1 MQNKKIKTPD
11 NGATTLV
18 TDSTTNAVSVQDR
31 IEMAAMFLLSLNY
44 SLTKDKSYF
53 TYLWIQHY
61 KDKTDRKTIAFNAQG
76 EHWQAARTAIE
87 YNDKDYN
94 VYFGVHLTD
103 RPFGEHERPDEKDIT
118 AQVAI
123 IADLDCK
130 SSWHVDTDKK
140 KYPTIEQA
148 KKFLPFEPSLL
159 IDSGG
164 GLHSYVLLFE
174 PLKFATDDDRH
185 TAKERN
191 QDYISMIRE
200 VAKKQGYSG
209 VDGVADLP
217 RILRLPGT
225 YNLKHGRE
233 NAPLCKILNYE
244 NLGLHKK
251 YFLHNLDT
259 LIKKPAKKTQKSTV
273 APADTLNFNGSNE
286 YDIARARAMLA
297 TFSPAVLT
305 YDEWLHIGMALK
317 TNGNTCADW
326 EEWSRQDPEKFKV
339 GECESKWRDFYRTDL
354 TIATI
359 HDMAKK
365 YGNYNEKD
373 FRREHP
379 ELKSVAPS
387 VNEKSDSRKLS
398 REEKFALFS
407 LPHTDLYNAQRLSMF
422 HGKHI
427 RFLTDSA
434 RWYTYNGTM
443 WQDSGKENSA
453 ILPFC
458 IDLSHTISA
467 NIEETIDA
475 DEKLAKKW
483 QDRKTFS
490 AAIEILKG
498 VNAIRITE
506 QDLNTH
512 AHLLNCK
519 NGVVDLQTGILYPHD
534 SKLLLTQCV
543 NAVYRAGYTND
554 RVDKFLREILPDA
567 QTLQALLRFLGYC
580 LTGSVQEEKSLFIH
594 GLGGNGKGTLTRFLL
609 NLFDGYGCGFPIE
622 AVLVQPRITKDADT
636 ATPAF
641 NKLQWRRLA
650 ISEEI
655 PAGRKLDYAKFKL
668 LTGGDS
674 LPIRK
679 LFSEATE
686 IKNPTHKFIFSGN
699 HLPELDDTHDIGI
712 LRRWIQIKFEQDFTG
727 SNCDT
732 TLKQFLQTD
741 DALSALLTLLVDS
754 AIAWHQGGLII
765 SDKMQRDRNSYFAE
779 NDFLND
785 FISSYCVRDNE
796 KSIPLKAFLNKLRD
810 VCSDETRGQTD
821 RALTN
826 MIEKIPF
833 ISKRRMTKGNFLFGV
848 GWSDDNPLDFE
859 GENVSSDDLPPM

>member
-1 MQNKKIKTPD
+1 MQNIKTPI

-244 NLGLHKK
+244 NLGLHKQ
-251 YFLHNLDT
+251 YFLHDLDT
-259 LIKKPAKKTQKSTV
+259 LIKKPEKKSPVPTSTEKKFYSSIGDK
-273 APADTLNFNGSNE
+273 PSE
-286 YDIARARAMLA
+286 QERALAMLK
-297 TFSPAVLT
+297 TFSPATLN

-317 TNGNTCADW
+317 NNGNSCTDW
-326 EEWSRQDPEKFKV
+326 SDWSSKDARFKI
-339 GECESKWRDFYRTDL
+339 GECESKWRDFEDKGL

-359 HDMAKK
+359 HDFATK
-365 YGNYNEKD
+365 YGNYSEKE
-373 FRREHP
+373 FQREWYAENREESKKEIP
-379 ELKSVAPS
+379 ADL
-387 VNEKSDSRKLS
+387 KLS
-398 REEKFALFS
+398 EQDRQFLFNLS
-407 LPHTDLYNAQRLSMF
+407 HTDLGNSKRLEKF
-422 HGKHI
+422 CGKEI
-427 RFLTDSA
+427 RFLTDSC
-434 RWYTYNGTM
+434 RWLTYKNNL
-443 WQDSGKENSA
+443 WQDDGKENSA
-453 ILPFC
+453 ILPYALR
-458 IDLSHTISA
+458 LSDVIKA
-467 NIEETIDA
+467 NA
-475 DEKLAKKW
+475 DDESNKDELRLVKQWQMKK
-483 QDRKTFS
+483 TYS
-490 AAIEILKG
+490 NSIEILKG
-498 VNAIRITE
+498 FDSLRITE
-506 QDLNTH
+506 QDLNKH
-512 AHLLNCK
+512 QNLLNCK
-519 NGVVDLQTGILYPHD
+519 NGVVNLQSGELNTHNPE
-534 SKLLLTQCV
+534 LLMTQCI
-543 NAVYRAGYTND
+543 NAEYRAGYRNE
-554 RVDKFLREILPDA
+554 RVDKFLSEILPDEE
-567 QTLQALLRFLGYC
+567 TLQALLRFLGYA
-580 LTGSVQEEKSLFIH
+580 LTGEINEEKSLFLH
-594 GLGGNGKGTLTRFLL
+594 GGGGNGKSVTTGTLLK
-609 NLFDGYGCGFPIE
+609 LFGDYACGFPIE
-622 AVLVQPRITKDADT
+622 SILVQPRIKDADT

-641 NKLQWRRLA
+641 AKLQWRRLA

-655 PAGRKLDYAKFKL
+655 PAGRKLDYAKFKI
-668 LTGGDS
+668 LTGGDV

-679 LFSEATE
+679 LFQDASE
-686 IKNPTHKFIFSGN
+686 IKNPTHKMIFSGN
-699 HLPELDDTHDIGI
+699 HLPELDDTHDAGI
-712 LRRWIQIKFEQDFTG
+712 LRRWIQIKFEQDFT
-727 SNCDT
+727 SNPDT
-732 TLKQFLQTD
+732 TLKKFLQSD
-741 DALSALLTLLVDS
+741 DALSALLNILVENAVAWYKDGLL
-754 AIAWHQGGLII
+754 I
-765 SDKMQRDRNSYFAE
+765 SDKMKNDRDAYFAE
-779 NDFLND
+779 NDFLTD
-785 FISSYCVRDNE
+785 FIITYCTRDAD
-796 KSIPLKAFLNKLRD
+796 KSIPLKEFINKLKS
-810 VCSDETRGQTD
+810 VCGDETKGITD

-826 MIEKIPF
+826 MIDKIPF
-833 ISKRRMTKGNFLFGV
+833 ISKRRSTGGKRKIFGI
-848 GWSDDNPLDFE
+848 GWSDNDLDFE
-859 GENVSSDDLPPM
+859 GETVNPDDLPPM